1 MFRLLNPRIIGL
13 LIAIILGSYSVLLV
27 FSLHED
33 FREQYR
39 EGAFLGFQNL
49 LMVGVFFVLCFG
61 LWVNG
66 YNERDRECQKLE
78 S

>member
-1 MFRLLNPRIIGL
+1 MLNPKIMWL
-13 LIAIILGSYSVLLV
+13 LIALILGSYSVLLV

-33 FREQYR
+33 FRERYK

-66 YNERDRECQKLE
+66 YNERDKECQKQE